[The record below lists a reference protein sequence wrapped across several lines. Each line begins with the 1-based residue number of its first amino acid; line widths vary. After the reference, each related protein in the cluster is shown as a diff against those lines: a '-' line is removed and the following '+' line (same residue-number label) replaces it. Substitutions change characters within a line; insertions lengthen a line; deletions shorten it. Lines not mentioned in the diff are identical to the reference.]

1 MNWRKQ
7 LIFWSSSFIILTL
20 LFSSSLG
27 GIVLSLYFVSFLFP
41 IVLGTAFVF
50 NRLLVGRFLLQCKNW
65 KFALYFFYLLVVSV
79 YLEMLVMVLAFVI
92 LADFNIENLGSI
104 ASNIYLLAII
114 LYLFVFANGFVEIFN
129 GFQRKALALNAMEEE
144 RQREQK
150 SYLMIRS
157 NRKNLNLEVD
167 HILLVES
174 LADYVQVHTSED
186 KFITK
191 QRISELERN
200 LPERFIRI
208 HRSYLVN
215 ADRVQSFNRESVV
228 IGGLE
233 LNYGRKY
240 KSSALDYLE
249 ALATS

>member
-7 LIFWSSSFIILTL
+7 LIFWSSSFVILTL

-50 NRLLVGRFLLQCKNW
+50 NRLLVSRYLLRGKNW

-114 LYLFVFANGFVEIFN
+114 LYLFVFANGFVEIFS
-129 GFQRKALALNAMEEE
+129 GFQRKALALKTMEEE
-144 RQREQK
+144 RQREQT
-150 SYLMIRS
+150 SYLTIRS
-157 NRKNLNLEVD
+157 NRRNLNLEVD

-174 LADYVQVHTSED
+174 LADYVQVHTSD
-186 KFITK
+186 DRFITK

-215 ADRVQSFNRESVV
+215 ADKVQSFNREYVV
-228 IGGLE
+228 IGDLE
-233 LNYGRKY
+233 LNFGRKY
-240 KSSALDYLE
+240 KSSALYYLE
-249 ALATS
+249 DRATS